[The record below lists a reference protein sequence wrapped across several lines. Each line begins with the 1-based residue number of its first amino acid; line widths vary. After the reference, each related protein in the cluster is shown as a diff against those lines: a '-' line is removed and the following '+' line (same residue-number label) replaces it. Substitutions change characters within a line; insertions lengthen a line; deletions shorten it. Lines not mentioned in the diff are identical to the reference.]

1 MMLSATAEA
10 VGTEAALWM
19 RRIWTQRTH
28 EFREAFCSCS
38 EPREASDGEPV
49 LPEAHSVVADKVD
62 GLRATSSIGSRRPV
76 AIW

>member
-10 VGTEAALWM
+10 VGIDSALQM
-19 RRIWTQRTH
+19 RRTWTQRTYGL
-28 EFREAFCSCS
+28 REAFCSCS

-49 LPEAHSVVADKVD
+49 LPEAHSVLADMVD
-62 GLRATSSIGSRRPV
+62 GLRATSLISSRRPV